1 MKNRIIRIASLLI
14 CVLLIFIFVFSFCSC
29 KSTKTIVNDQSEIDS
44 LKIQS
49 NEQTQTFQQ
58 MQSEE
63 TSTTYQEGET
73 LTTNNETIIFG
84 EGGGTYN
91 TKTGDATNVDK
102 IERQTHSEDL
112 NETIIIGN
120 KQMQSESDQIINK
133 ADTTT
138 AVKKSNDIKTNN
150 ETTYKN
156 NWYIWLLIGAGGILV
171 LIFAIKFFI

>member
-1 MKNRIIRIASLLI
+1 M
-14 CVLLIFIFVFSFCSC
+14 
-29 KSTKTIVNDQSEIDS
+29 VNDQSELDS
-44 LKIQS
+44 LKTQS
-49 NEQTQTFQQ
+49 TEQTQTTQQ

-73 LTTNNETIIFG
+73 LRTNNETITFG
-84 EGGGTYN
+84 EGGTYN

-102 IERQTHSEDL
+102 IERQTHSEDI

-120 KQMQSESDQIINK
+120 KQTQSESDQIINK

-138 AVKKSNDIKTNN
+138 AVKKNNDIKTNN

-171 LIFAIKFFI
+171 LIFAIKFFL

>member
-1 MKNRIIRIASLLI
+1 MKNFIMRTASLII
-14 CVLLIFIFVFSFCSC
+14 CVLLIFICVLSFCSC
-29 KSTKTIVNDQSEIDS
+29 KSTKTMVNDQSELDS
-44 LKIQS
+44 LKTQS
-49 NEQTQTFQQ
+49 TEQTQTTQQ

-73 LTTNNETIIFG
+73 LTTNNETITFG

-102 IERQTHSEDL
+102 IERQTHSEDI

-120 KQMQSESDQIINK
+120 KQTQSESDQIINK

-138 AVKKSNDIKTNN
+138 AVKKNNDIKTNN

-171 LIFAIKFFI
+171 LIFAIKFFL

>member
-1 MKNRIIRIASLLI
+1 M
-14 CVLLIFIFVFSFCSC
+14 
-29 KSTKTIVNDQSEIDS
+29 VNDQSELDS
-44 LKIQS
+44 LKNQS
-49 NEQTQTFQQ
+49 TEQMQTTQQ

-73 LTTNNETIIFG
+73 LTTNNETITFG
-84 EGGGTYN
+84 EGGTYN

-102 IERQTHSEDL
+102 IERQTHSEDI

-120 KQMQSESDQIINK
+120 KQTQSESDQIINK
-133 ADTTT
+133 EDTTT
-138 AVKKSNDIKTNN
+138 AVKKNNDIKTNN

-171 LIFAIKFFI
+171 FIFAIKFFL

>member
-1 MKNRIIRIASLLI
+1 MRNLIIRTASLII
-14 CVLLIFIFVFSFCSC
+14 CVLLIFICIFSFCSC
-29 KSTKTIVNDQSEIDS
+29 KSTKTMVNDQSELDS
-44 LKIQS
+44 LKTQS
-49 NEQTQTFQQ
+49 TEQTLTIHQ

-73 LTTNNETIIFG
+73 LTTDKETITFG

-102 IERQTHSEDL
+102 IERQMQSEE
-112 NETIIIGN
+112 NKETIIIGS
-120 KQMQSESDQIINK
+120 KQTQSESDQIVNK

-138 AVKKSNDIKTNN
+138 AVKKNNDIKTNN

-171 LIFAIKFFI
+171 FIFAIKFFL

>member
-1 MKNRIIRIASLLI
+1 
-14 CVLLIFIFVFSFCSC
+14 VLLIFIFVFSFYSC

-49 NEQTQTFQQ
+49 KEQTQTFQQ

-73 LTTNNETIIFG
+73 LKTDKETIIFG

-91 TKTGDATNVDK
+91 IKTGDATNVDK
-102 IERQTHSEDL
+102 IERQTQSQEK
-112 NETIIIGN
+112 NETTIIGS
-120 KQMQSESDQIINK
+120 KQSQSESDQIVNK
-133 ADTTT
+133 ADSTTS
-138 AVKKSNDIKTNN
+138 VKKNNDIKTNN

-171 LIFAIKFFI
+171 LIFAIKFFL